1 MKTNKAEVNE
11 QTVRGLE
18 ERLRQ
23 ILSVPVSHSDRHR
36 RRRRQVEKGW
46 GEYGERVIGARRQT
60 VQKES
65 NAVRETG
72 RENEGEEME
81 IELMTPTSK
90 YKNKGTK
97 CSAT

>member
-11 QTVRGLE
+11 QTVEGLE

-36 RRRRQVEKGW
+36 RRRLQVEGV
-46 GEYGERVIGARRQT
+46 GGFGERVIGARRQT

-65 NAVRETG
+65 NAVREIG
-72 RENEGEEME
+72 RENEGEKME

>member
-1 MKTNKAEVNE
+1 M
-11 QTVRGLE
+11 
-18 ERLRQ
+18 
-23 ILSVPVSHSDRHR
+23 
-36 RRRRQVEKGW
+36 
-46 GEYGERVIGARRQT
+46 IGARRQT

-65 NAVRETG
+65 NAVREIG
-72 RENEGEEME
+72 RENEGEKME

>member
-36 RRRRQVEKGW
+36 RRRRRAGW
-46 GEYGERVIGARRQT
+46 GGWRKRVSGARRQT

-65 NAVRETG
+65 NAVRG
-72 RENEGEEME
+72 RWRSGEKMRER
-81 IELMTPTSK
+81 
-90 YKNKGTK
+90 G
-97 CSAT
+97 

>member
-11 QTVRGLE
+11 QTVKGLE

-36 RRRRQVEKGW
+36 RRRRRAGGGGRK
-46 GEYGERVIGARRQT
+46 RVSGACRQT

-65 NAVRETG
+65 NAVRG
-72 RENEGEEME
+72 RWKLGEKMRER
-81 IELMTPTSK
+81 
-90 YKNKGTK
+90 G
-97 CSAT
+97 

>member
-11 QTVRGLE
+11 QTARGLE

-46 GEYGERVIGARRQT
+46 G
-60 VQKES
+60 
-65 NAVRETG
+65 
-72 RENEGEEME
+72 
-81 IELMTPTSK
+81 
-90 YKNKGTK
+90 
-97 CSAT
+97 

>member
-1 MKTNKAEVNE
+1 M
-11 QTVRGLE
+11 
-18 ERLRQ
+18 
-23 ILSVPVSHSDRHR
+23 
-36 RRRRQVEKGW
+36 
-46 GEYGERVIGARRQT
+46 IGARRQT

-90 YKNKGTK
+90 YMNKGTK
-97 CSAT
+97 HSAT